1 MELNTMEILKKIKK
15 VEEEKLILKMEII
28 LAENLMK
35 MFLMVKD
42 IINGKM
48 AKNMLVNI
56 KVGNLMEKEN
66 IYGMKKNFML
76 ETM

>member
-1 MELNTMEILKKIKK
+1 MEILKKIKK

-28 LAENLMK
+28 LAENLMI

-48 AKNMLVNI
+48 VKNMLVNI

-66 IYGMKKNFML
+66 IYGMKKNFIL

>member
-1 MELNTMEILKKIKK
+1 MEILKKIKK

-66 IYGMKKNFML
+66 IYGMKKNFIL

>member
-28 LAENLMK
+28 LAENLMI

-66 IYGMKKNFML
+66 IYGMKKNFIL

>member
-1 MELNTMEILKKIKK
+1 MEILKKIKN
-15 VEEEKLILKMEII
+15 VVEEKLISKMEII
-28 LAENLMK
+28 LVENLMK

-48 AKNMLVNI
+48 VENMLANI

-66 IYGMKKNFML
+66 IYGMKKNFIL

>member
-1 MELNTMEILKKIKK
+1 MEILKKIKN
-15 VEEEKLILKMEII
+15 VVEEKLISKMEII
-28 LAENLMK
+28 LVENLMK

-48 AKNMLVNI
+48 VKNILVNI
-56 KVGNLMEKEN
+56 KVGDLMEKEN

>member
-1 MELNTMEILKKIKK
+1 MELNTMEILKKIKN
-15 VEEEKLILKMEII
+15 VVEEKLISKMEII

-48 AKNMLVNI
+48 VKNMLANI

-66 IYGMKKNFML
+66 IYGMKKNFIL

>member
-1 MELNTMEILKKIKK
+1 MELNIMEILKKIKK

-48 AKNMLVNI
+48 VKNMLVNI

-66 IYGMKKNFML
+66 IYGMKKNFIL

>member
-1 MELNTMEILKKIKK
+1 MEILKKIKK

-28 LAENLMK
+28 LAENLMI

-66 IYGMKKNFML
+66 IYGMKKNFIL

>member
-1 MELNTMEILKKIKK
+1 MEILKKIKN
-15 VEEEKLILKMEII
+15 VVEEKLISKMEII
-28 LAENLMK
+28 LVENLMK

-48 AKNMLVNI
+48 VKNMLVNI

>member
-66 IYGMKKNFML
+66 IYGMKKNFIL

>member
-1 MELNTMEILKKIKK
+1 MELNTMEILKKIKN
-15 VEEEKLILKMEII
+15 VVEEKLISKMEII
-28 LAENLMK
+28 LVENLMK

-48 AKNMLVNI
+48 VMNMLVNI

>member
-1 MELNTMEILKKIKK
+1 MELNTMEILKKIKN
-15 VEEEKLILKMEII
+15 VVEEKLISKMEII
-28 LAENLMK
+28 LVENLMK

-48 AKNMLVNI
+48 VKNMLVNI